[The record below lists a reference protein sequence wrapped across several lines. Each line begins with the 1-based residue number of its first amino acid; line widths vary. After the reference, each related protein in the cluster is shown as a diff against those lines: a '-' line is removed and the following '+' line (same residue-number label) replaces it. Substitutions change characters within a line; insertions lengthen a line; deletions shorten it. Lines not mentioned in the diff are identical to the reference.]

1 MKKMNAIDENSQNVS
16 NEIQVMLTK
25 SLEEIERHMRNK
37 TDQLKSDKKELNR
50 QLYEILYTQA
60 FYRKQVEYATP
71 LEFLYLS
78 AGFQEMKEKIMQQWP
93 LVTGDLGDN
102 QDLVKMHGEVKI
114 SSQIFGDKL
123 QLSKI
128 ANRP

>member
-50 QLYEILYTQA
+50 
-60 FYRKQVEYATP
+60 
-71 LEFLYLS
+71 
-78 AGFQEMKEKIMQQWP
+78 
-93 LVTGDLGDN
+93 
-102 QDLVKMHGEVKI
+102 
-114 SSQIFGDKL
+114 
-123 QLSKI
+123 
-128 ANRP
+128 